1 MTRRLTLAL
10 ILAVGIA
17 LTAPAPLSAQSAE
30 PPAAR
35 VHVVQ
40 RGETLFSIARRY
52 GLTVDAVTH
61 ANGLPDPRAIY
72 AGQRLAIPGE
82 GAEIDRA
89 ATAPYV
95 VQAGDTLS
103 AVARRHRTTWQAL
116 VQLNGMLSPDVLHVG
131 QVIQV
136 PAQGATRLEEM
147 TLESESGIH
156 VVRPGETLFRLALR
170 YGVSPWTL
178 AEKSNLSN
186 PALIHRGQMLSIPGE
201 GSTALPDPFVAVDV
215 RPLPVVQGN
224 TVVVAV
230 RTAKPVALEGRL
242 FDRPLRFG
250 EQNGVR
256 YGLTGVHV
264 FTEPGLYDLRLTA
277 TDADGQTTEI
287 TADVVVEAGRFGYER
302 IDVSGSLLDP
312 DIVAAE
318 KKRLDAVRQTF
329 SPERRWQDTFG
340 KPCAGNVSSYFGS
353 HRSYNGS
360 PYTSYHSGVDFRAPG
375 GTPVYAPAGA
385 TVVLAEPLTVRG
397 NAVILDHG
405 WGVLTGYWHLSSM
418 AVEVG
423 QQIAPGDVIG
433 RVGNTGL
440 STGAHLHW
448 ETWVGGVSVDGTQ
461 WWESFYPWPPAE
473 SSETARLQ
481 HLHEN

>member
-1 MTRRLTLAL
+1 MTRRLMIALAL
-10 ILAVGIA
+10 AIA
-17 LTAPAPLSAQSAE
+17 LALTSWGFVPAQSAG
-30 PPAAR
+30 PLPTL

-40 RGETLFSIARRY
+40 RGETLLAIAQRY
-52 GLTVDAVTH
+52 DLTVDAVTH
-61 ANGLPDPRAIY
+61 ANGLSDPRDIY
-72 AGQRLAIPGE
+72 PGQRLAIPGE
-82 GAEIDRA
+82 RSEIDRE
-89 ATAPYV
+89 ATDPYV
-95 VQAGDTLS
+95 VQGGETLD
-103 AVARRHRTTWQAL
+103 VIARRYHTTWQTL
-116 VQLNGMLSPDVLHVG
+116 IQLNGMLSPDSLHVG
-131 QVIQV
+131 QVIRV
-136 PAQGATRLEEM
+136 PGFDLSSSETRAGLH
-147 TLESESGIH
+147 LVRSGD
-156 VVRPGETLFRLALR
+156 TLFRLALR
-170 YGVSPWTL
+170 YGVSPWAL
-178 AEKSNLSN
+178 AEKSQISN
-186 PALIHRGQMLSIPGE
+186 PALLYPGQLLSVPGGE
-201 GSTALPDPFVAVDV
+201 SGALPAPFASVDV
-215 RPLPVVQGN
+215 RPLPVVQGK

-230 RTAKPVALEGRL
+230 RTTKPVALEGQL

-250 EQNGVR
+250 EQDGVR
-256 YGLTGVHV
+256 YGLMGVHV
-264 FTEPGLYDLRLTA
+264 FTEPGLYDLKITA
-277 TDADGQTTEI
+277 TDGDGQTTEV
-287 TADVVVEAGRFGYER
+287 TADVVVEDERFGYER

-312 DIVAAE
+312 NIVAAE
-318 KKRLDAVRQTF
+318 KDRLDEVRYTF

-353 HRSYNGS
+353 RRSYNGS

-385 TVVLAEPLTVRG
+385 TVVLVEPLTVRG

-418 AVEVG
+418 AVEMG
-423 QQIAPGDVIG
+423 QQVAPGDVIG

-473 SSETARLQ
+473 SSEIAQLQ